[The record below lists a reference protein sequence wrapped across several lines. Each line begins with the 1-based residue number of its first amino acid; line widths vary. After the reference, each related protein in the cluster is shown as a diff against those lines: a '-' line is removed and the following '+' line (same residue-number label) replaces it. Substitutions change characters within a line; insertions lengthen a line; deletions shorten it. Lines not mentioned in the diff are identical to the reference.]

1 MKKLFL
7 ILIIFTLSLPLYARI
22 KIFSCPI
29 KEENIY
35 IVEDKLDILNSKDDA
50 KIYIKKAFIYMILHV
65 IDDDFYHDIL
75 EKKEEYSVQV
85 FTRMDGNKKIVYL
98 NFFILDDKED
108 CFSTE
113 EVIVFDGGTDFW
125 NISYDIEKEE
135 FYNLWVNG
143 VA

>member
-1 MKKLFL
+1 
-7 ILIIFTLSLPLYARI
+7 
-22 KIFSCPI
+22 
-29 KEENIY
+29 
-35 IVEDKLDILNSKDDA
+35 
-50 KIYIKKAFIYMILHV
+50 
-65 IDDDFYHDIL
+65 
-75 EKKEEYSVQV
+75 
-85 FTRMDGNKKIVYL
+85 MDGNKKIVYL